1 VLTLGDYLDLTEP
14 AAGEQWAQ
22 VLGRP
27 AQPPEGKTR
36 QGNFT
41 PVETLLCFA
50 ASLAVNIN
58 SYGGKTAHL
67 MPTPV
72 PELAVLFRRTPGSI
86 LAKMLNLNGS
96 WANGAKHEVELSKR
110 LLTNPGLAVALYQ
123 RILTAARAR
132 GIAEVDL
139 PDFLDAELPL
149 LGQDGLSDTDI
160 AQAVS
165 DGLAASG
172 ADEDSAKD
180 TQAIR
185 EVAVRVGQYRFARG
199 VLDNS
204 GHGCVFCGF
213 SPGPTLAGRGLLR
226 ASHIKPWRDADNT
239 ERVDVQNG
247 LAACPTHDAAFDAGL
262 LLVTDDLEIEISPIL
277 GPAMVTSASLAAVF
291 SEPILAKHLIL
302 PARADR
308 PKAGFLEW
316 HRIKVAAPAVRGQA
330 SGRFDWSS
338 YTGSTKP
345 PTV

>member
-1 VLTLGDYLDLTEP
+1 VLTLGDYLDLTDR

-22 VLGRP
+22 VLDRP

-50 ASLAVNIN
+50 ASLAVNTN
-58 SYGGKTAHL
+58 SYGGRTAHL

-72 PELAVLFRRTPGSI
+72 PELAVLFRRTSGSV
-86 LAKMLNLNGS
+86 LAKMLNLSGS
-96 WANGAKHEVELSKR
+96 WANGAKYEVELSKR
-110 LLTNPGLAVALYQ
+110 LLTNPGLAMALYQ
-123 RILTAARAR
+123 RILAAARAC
-132 GIAEVDL
+132 GIPEVDL

-149 LGQDGLSDTDI
+149 LGQEKLSETDI

-165 DGLAASG
+165 DGLAASE
-172 ADEDSAKD
+172 ADAETAKE
-180 TQAIR
+180 TQALR
-185 EVAVRVGQYRFARG
+185 EVAVRVGQYKFARG

-204 GHGCVFCGF
+204 GHSCVFCGF

-262 LLVTDDLEIEISPIL
+262 LLVTDDLKIEISPIL

-291 SEPILAKHLIL
+291 SAPILAKSLLL

-316 HRIKVAAPAVRGQA
+316 HRIKVAAPAVRGQV
-330 SGRFDWSS
+330 SGPFGWTSCA
-338 YTGSTKP
+338 GSTQP
-345 PTV
+345 SAV